1 MKKLFRR
8 LGLALVLS
16 LATIILS
23 GLTSHVQAATGPNLI
38 ANPSMEQPSTNKPGH
53 LPQGWTHSNWGTNT
67 VGYSYLKTGQEGG
80 RSVKVNIASY
90 TDGDAKWFAGDVDVK
105 AASQYVY
112 SDYYRANISSEVV
125 VRVTDED
132 GNVSYQ
138 WLGTAAKT
146 NTWKKVSYVFNTPA
160 KAKSVTVLHLIT
172 GRGWLILDNTSLAQ
186 YTPDVPV
193 VTSGVPNNSLEQVND
208 LTSSP
213 LAWQNSKWGTNTA
226 TFSFSSTGN
235 SGDHSARVDMTKYT
249 DGDAKWY
256 FDAQPAQGGQTYS
269 FSDYYKSSI
278 DTRVVVAANKSDG
291 TTVYLNLKNA
301 PASPSGWTQYS
312 DAVELPTDT
321 LSVTVFHLIAG
332 VGYLSVDD
340 YSFVPTTVHGFNSG
354 LVSLT
359 FDDGW
364 KSIYTNGLPILSAHH
379 VLSTQYILTGNI
391 DNDPLYMTSSDVQAL
406 KDAGHQI
413 ASHTVTHPDLTT
425 LAFNDMMAELTN
437 SKNFLENNFG
447 SPVQDFAS
455 PYGAYNSS
463 SITAIKTLYRS
474 HRSVD
479 EGYNSKDN
487 FDLYNIRVQN
497 ILTTTTPEQVAS
509 WVTKA
514 KTDKTWLV
522 LVYHQV
528 DGSGDSYA
536 VTPAGLE
543 AHISAIEQSGLP
555 VKTVDQAIA
564 ELAPQI

>member
-1 MKKLFRR
+1 MKKLLMRFG
-8 LGLALVLS
+8 LGLMIALAAFVVSALMNP
-16 LATIILS
+16 A
-23 GLTSHVQAATGPNLI
+23 QAAIGPNLI
-38 ANPSMEQPSTNKPGH
+38 VNPSMEQPSTNKPGQ

-67 VGYSYLKTGQEGG
+67 AGYSYLKTGQTGS

-90 TDGDAKWFAGDVDVK
+90 TDGDAKWFSDDVAVK
-105 AASQYVY
+105 ANSQYIY

-132 GNVSYQ
+132 GGVSYQ

-146 NTWKKVSYVFNTPA
+146 NTWKQVSYVFSTPA

-172 GRGWLILDNTSLAQ
+172 GRGWLIIDNTKLAQ
-186 YTPDVPV
+186 YTADVPV
-193 VTSGVPNNSLEQVND
+193 ITSGVPNNSLEQVND
-208 LTSSP
+208 LTGSP

-226 TFSFSSTGN
+226 TFSLLSTGHN
-235 SGDHSARVDMTKYT
+235 GNHAARIDMTKYT

-256 FDAQPAQGGQTYS
+256 FDSQPAQGGQIYS

-278 DTRVVVAANKSDG
+278 DTHVVVAASKIDG
-291 TTVYLNLKNA
+291 TISYLNLKNA
-301 PASPSGWTQYS
+301 PASPTSWTQYS
-312 DAVELPTDT
+312 DSVELPAGTS
-321 LSVTVFHLIAG
+321 SVTVFHLIAG

-340 YSFVPTTVHGFNSG
+340 YSFVPTTVHGFNNG
-354 LVSLT
+354 LVSLA

-364 KSIYTNGLPILSAHH
+364 KSIYSSGLPILSAHH

-391 DNDPLYMTSSDVQAL
+391 DKDPLYMTSSDVMAF
-406 KDAGHQI
+406 KNAGHQI

-425 LAFNDMMAELTN
+425 LAYNDLMAELTN
-437 SKNFLENNFG
+437 SKSFLEVHFG

-463 SITAIKTLYRS
+463 TIAAIKILYRS

-497 ILTTTTPEQVAS
+497 ILSTTTPEQVAS
-509 WVTKA
+509 WVARAKA
-514 KTDKTWLV
+514 DKTWLV

-528 DGSGDSYA
+528 DSSGDSYA
-536 VTPAGLE
+536 VTPTDLDT
-543 AHISAIEQSGLP
+543 HISAIEQSGVP
-555 VKTVDQAIA
+555 IKTVDQAIT
-564 ELAPQI
+564 ELTPQI